1 LATVRKLFGIS
12 TALTKRDAAAATFED
27 LFLAAPRSD
36 APSTLVRPAPAP
48 QTSFDATQAAPDDVM
63 SEMALHWR
71 KATAGLPGA
80 ATAVVTPTTQD
91 EIHRFLR
98 TQIQAFLDYRA
109 TTNGVR

>member
-1 LATVRKLFGIS
+1 VRKLFGIS

-36 APSTLVRPAPAP
+36 TPATLMRPAAAP
-48 QTSFDATQAAPDDVM
+48 PILLDATQAAPDDVM

-80 ATAVVTPTTQD
+80 ASAVVNPTTQD

-98 TQIQAFLDYRA
+98 QQVQAFLDYRA
-109 TTNGVR
+109 TTNPK